1 LQVKSGVLLSPIWS
15 PLDIEADKE
24 VGYESQESFGSENDF
39 DLVSSFKSP
48 NELSEEMV
56 GCMISIYRHLAD
68 SNDTSK
74 DSSPLDSI
82 QSPTSPFAAT
92 KSLSVSSPSE
102 SSLLSIT
109 RSPLVDLR
117 SKEVL
122 GKIPWADIGPYA
134 HVLEV
139 SWLSVGKDQLEF
151 AADALRS
158 FK

>member
-1 LQVKSGVLLSPIWS
+1 M
-15 PLDIEADKE
+15 EADKE
-24 VGYESQESFGSENDF
+24 DGYESQESVGLENDY
-39 DLVSSFKSP
+39 DLVSSLKSP
-48 NELSEEMV
+48 NELSEDMV
-56 GCMISIYRHLAD
+56 RCMISIYRHLAD
-68 SNDTSK
+68 SNNITK
-74 DSSPLDSI
+74 DSSTVNEI

-92 KSLSVSSPSE
+92 KSLAATSPSD

-122 GKIPWADIGPYA
+122 GNDATPDPYKSKGKIPWADIGPYA

-151 AADALRS
+151 AAEALRN